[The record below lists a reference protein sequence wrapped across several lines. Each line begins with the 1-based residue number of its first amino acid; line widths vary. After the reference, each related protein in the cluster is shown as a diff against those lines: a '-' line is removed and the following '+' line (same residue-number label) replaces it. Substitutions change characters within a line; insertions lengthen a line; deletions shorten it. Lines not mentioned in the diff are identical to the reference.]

1 MCNGGDDMTYFP
13 GISDDQFLRGD
24 IPMTK
29 QEVRV
34 LVLNKAKICPTDIV
48 IDIGAGTGSL
58 SIEAALQATEGKVY
72 AIERHSEG
80 VELIRANAIKFG
92 VDNVEVIS
100 GIAPS
105 ALQNIPIADV
115 IFIGGSG
122 GHLQEILVQSNNLL
136 KPNGRLVITAIT
148 IETLYEGLHAMQ
160 AKPEFT
166 VEAFGMQVT
175 RIKHIK
181 TSNMLQALNPI
192 YIITSTKNNSSN

>member
-1 MCNGGDDMTYFP
+1 MCNGGDNMTYFP
-13 GISDDQFLRGD
+13 GINDDQFLRGD

-29 QEVRV
+29 QEVRI
-34 LVLNKAKICPTDIV
+34 LVLNKAKICPTDII

-58 SIEAALQATEGKVY
+58 SIEAALQAPQGKVY
-72 AIERHSEG
+72 AIERHPEG
-80 VELIRANAIKFG
+80 ASLVRANATKFG

-105 ALQNIPIADV
+105 ALQNIPTADV

-122 GHLQEILVQSNNLL
+122 GHLHEILAQSNSIL
-136 KPNGRLVITAIT
+136 KPNGRLIITAIT
-148 IETLYEGLHAMQ
+148 IETLYEALHTMQ

-192 YIITSTKNNSSN
+192 YIITSTKNV